1 MSGLFFFDAS
11 FWSSLG
17 LQLMNGWAGA
27 SSLFL
32 VAAGL
37 SLIFGVTR
45 IVNLAHG
52 SFFMLGLY
60 LAYSVSAGLSAALTA
75 GGLGAVLASGLGF
88 WLGLVLTGLVM
99 AALGALV
106 EVTILRRLYAAPELL
121 QLLATFALVLLIKDA
136 VLWFWGPE
144 DLLGPRA
151 PGLSQSIEWWGGRV
165 PTYNLFLL
173 AMGPAVLVALEG
185 LLHRTRWGSRVRA
198 ATQDRS
204 MLSALGQ
211 DPAGLFTSVFALGS
225 GLAGLAGALQLPLE
239 PAHLDL
245 DLSTLTAAF
254 VVVVVGGLGSIR
266 GAYAAALLIGLANSL
281 CIWLGTQ
288 TVLGVDV
295 SFSKLTLVMAFLI
308 MAVVL
313 VFRPYGLMGKAL
325 ASVVPPASTRPF
337 LLSPFLHSPFLSG
350 SMDAKTAS
358 GQNPSAH
365 SGLWAL
371 WGVVLT
377 LLSLPLW
384 VAPESYVWVMAIDV
398 LIAILFILGLSW
410 MMGTGGMDSFGHAA
424 YFGVGAYATALL
436 CLSGAVPL
444 GLALIGGP
452 FLAGILALI
461 FGALCVRLSGVYL
474 AMLSLALAQ
483 VIWGIAFEWDG
494 VTGGSNGLNGIS
506 APVWLQS
513 RPHFYELVLVLALVA
528 TAGLW
533 RLNQVPFGLTLR
545 ASRDAPVRAEALGIS
560 VTQIRWLAWALAGS
574 LAGLAGSLFVWA
586 KGGVSPEVMSL
597 HQSLDGLVMVVLG
610 GVGGVGGVGPLVN
623 ALGPWSGA
631 LVFNE
636 LQVELAR
643 YTDYWHAA
651 MGLVLLALV
660 LVMPQGI
667 VGIFSTW
674 RPKVQ
679 GFFSQARA

>member
-1 MSGLFFFDAS
+1 MSGLFFSDAS

-17 LQLMNGWAGA
+17 LQLLNGWAGA

-52 SFFMLGLY
+52 AFFMLGLY
-60 LAYSVSAGLSAALTA
+60 LAYSVSAGLSAALMT

-88 WLGLVLTGLVM
+88 WLGLLLTGLMM

-106 EVTILRRLYAAPELL
+106 EVTILRRLYAAPALL

-151 PGLSQSIEWWGGRV
+151 PGLSHSIEWWGGRV

-185 LLHRTRWGSRVRA
+185 LLNRTRWGSRVRA
-198 ATQDRS
+198 ATQDRA

-288 TVLGVDV
+288 TVFGVVV
-295 SFSKLTLVMAFLI
+295 SFSKLTLVMEFLI
-308 MAVVL
+308 MAGVL
-313 VFRPYGLMGKAL
+313 VFRPYGLMGHAL
-325 ASVVPPASTRPF
+325 ASVVPPSSPNPF
-337 LLSPFLHSPFLSG
+337 MPT
-350 SMDAKTAS
+350 SMAVKTAC
-358 GQNPSAH
+358 GQNLSAH
-365 SGLWAL
+365 SRLAKRWGLWAL

-424 YFGVGAYATALL
+424 YFGMGAYATALL
-436 CLSGAVPL
+436 CLSGTVPL

-452 FLAGILALI
+452 LLAGILALI

-483 VIWGIAFEWDG
+483 VIWGIAFEWDS
-494 VTGGSNGLNGIS
+494 VTGGSNGLNGVS

-513 RPHFYELVLVLALVA
+513 RPPFYEVVLMLALVA

-560 VTQIRWLAWALAGS
+560 VHQIRWLAWALAGS

-597 HQSLDGLVMVVLG
+597 HQSLNGLVMVVLG
-610 GVGGVGGVGPLVN
+610 GVGGVGALVN
-623 ALGPWSGA
+623 ALSPWSGA

-660 LVMPQGI
+660 LALPQGI
-667 VGIFSTW
+667 LGIFSKW

-679 GFFSQARA
+679 GLFRQARA